1 MTKDEAVSE
10 LLSRRELLAE
20 YPFSDSAER
29 RGRKRGSAWPPHLVI
44 GKKIYYRRQSV
55 ERWLADQ
62 EQGTGQVVTFSA
74 QTDGPPKSAESAIGQ
89 RPAAI

>member
-29 RGRKRGSAWPPHLVI
+29 RGQRGSAWPPHLVI

-62 EQGTGQVVTFSA
+62 SREPDRLSLSA
-74 QTDGPPKSAESAIGQ
+74 RKPMDHRNRPNRPIGQ